1 KDLNGNGKLDP
12 YEDWR
17 LPVEQRV
24 NDLLSRMTMAEK
36 AGLMQ
41 ITSFRD
47 ANNLDYIQNRQIHY
61 LILRGGF
68 ATAGA
73 AASSLNDWQKIAEG
87 TRLGI
92 PLVITS
98 NPLNNLG
105 GGNAVF
111 EPGGGAGLF
120 SVWPGTLGMAATN
133 NLQLIKDFAE
143 ITRQEWRATGIRQ
156 NY

>member
-1 KDLNGNGKLDP
+1 
-12 YEDWR
+12 
-17 LPVEQRV
+17 
-24 NDLLSRMTMAEK
+24 MTLQEK

-41 ITSFRD
+41 ITSFNQN
-47 ANNLDYIQNRQIHY
+47 NNLDYIQNRQIRY

-73 AASSLNDWQKIAEG
+73 AATSLNDWQAIAEG
-87 TRLGI
+87 SRLGI

-111 EPGGGAGLF
+111 EPGGRNGAVF
-120 SVWPGTLGMAATN
+120 RVARAAWSRGD
-133 NLQLIKDFAE
+133 Q
-143 ITRQEWRATGIRQ
+143 QSGPHP
-156 NY
+156 